1 MPYFLSPNQ
10 QPQPIVFNE
19 DLYNQLNNLTN
30 TINTVNN
37 TSNQTKT
44 NLMNAVG
51 TIITNYNQFVNQ
63 ANLSGKAYALV
74 NLPTYTDNV
83 KQILNRYAVSESIDV
98 INQHNEQTINISR
111 AAGFGGKNKADIDFT
126 NDVIEKQQKI
136 AKNYFGGLP
145 VILNDDPKTG
155 KKKGY
160 IDTSN
165 IQKMSKDE
173 VLAALRSYVPN
184 IDKVASPETLSNA
197 IDNYVKAFRS
207 LDPVIRDN
215 AFMTYIQPLIHQ
227 ALILETQYQSTPEM
241 NNLIKYLSGI
251 IGGV

>member
-63 ANLSGKAYALV
+63 ANLAGKGYALV
-74 NLPTYTDNV
+74 NLPTYSENV
-83 KQILNRYAVSESIDV
+83 KKILDRYAVGESVDA
-98 INQHNEQTINISR
+98 INQFSETAISQ
-111 AAGFGGKNKADIDFT
+111 AKVAGFGNKNASGVTQHVISQIQSFS
-126 NDVIEKQQKI
+126 ND
-136 AKNYFGGLP
+136 YLDGLP
-145 VILNDDPKTG
+145 VITKDNPTTG
-155 KKKGY
+155 KKMGY

-165 IQKMSKDE
+165 IPKMSKDE
-173 VLAALRSYVPN
+173 VLAALRSYIPN

-207 LDPVIRDN
+207 MKFSIKDN

>member
-1 MPYFLSPNQ
+1 
-10 QPQPIVFNE
+10 
-19 DLYNQLNNLTN
+19 
-30 TINTVNN
+30 
-37 TSNQTKT
+37 
-44 NLMNAVG
+44 MNAVG

-63 ANLSGKAYALV
+63 ANLAGKGYALV
-74 NLPTYTDNV
+74 NLPTYSENV
-83 KQILNRYAVSESIDV
+83 KKILDRYAVGESVDA
-98 INQHNEQTINISR
+98 INQLSETAISE
-111 AAGFGGKNKADIDFT
+111 AKAQGVLNQNAISKIQSFS
-126 NDVIEKQQKI
+126 ND
-136 AKNYFGGLP
+136 YLGGLP
-145 VILNDDPKTG
+145 VITKDNPTTG
-155 KKKGY
+155 KKMGY

-165 IQKMSKDE
+165 IPKMSKDE
-173 VLAALRSYVPN
+173 VLAALRSYIPN

-207 LDPVIRDN
+207 MKFSIKNN

>member
-10 QPQPIVFNE
+10 PPQPIVFNE

-51 TIITNYNQFVNQ
+51 TIITNYNQLVNQ
-63 ANLSGKAYALV
+63 ANLAGKGYALV
-74 NLPTYTDNV
+74 NLPTYSENV
-83 KQILNRYAVSESIDV
+83 KKILDRYAVGESVDA
-98 INQHNEQTINISR
+98 INQFSETVVAGVGNKEISKIQY
-111 AAGFGGKNKADIDFT
+111 AISKIQSFS
-126 NDVIEKQQKI
+126 ND
-136 AKNYFGGLP
+136 YLGGLP
-145 VILNDDPKTG
+145 VITKDDPTTG
-155 KKKGY
+155 KKMGY

-165 IQKMSKDE
+165 IPKMSKDE
-173 VLAALRSYVPN
+173 VLAALRSYIPN

-207 LDPVIRDN
+207 MKSSIKDN

-227 ALILETQYQSTPEM
+227 ALILETQYQSTSEM
-241 NNLIKYLSGI
+241 DNLIKYLSGI

>member
-63 ANLSGKAYALV
+63 ANLAGKGYALV
-74 NLPTYTDNV
+74 NLPTYSENV
-83 KQILNRYAVSESIDV
+83 KKILDRYAVGESVDA
-98 INQHNEQTINISR
+98 INQLSETAISE
-111 AAGFGGKNKADIDFT
+111 AKAQGVLNQNAISKIQSFS
-126 NDVIEKQQKI
+126 ND
-136 AKNYFGGLP
+136 YLGGLP
-145 VILNDDPKTG
+145 VITKDNPTTG
-155 KKKGY
+155 KKMGY

-165 IQKMSKDE
+165 IPKMSKDE
-173 VLAALRSYVPN
+173 VLAALRSYIPN

-207 LDPVIRDN
+207 MNFSIKNN

>member
-37 TSNQTKT
+37 NSNQTKT

-63 ANLSGKAYALV
+63 ANLAGKGYALV
-74 NLPTYTDNV
+74 NLPTYSENV
-83 KQILNRYAVSESIDV
+83 KKILDRYAVGESVDA
-98 INQHNEQTINISR
+98 INQLSETAISEAKAQGVLNQKTISKIQS
-111 AAGFGGKNKADIDFT
+111 FS
-126 NDVIEKQQKI
+126 ND
-136 AKNYFGGLP
+136 YLGGLP
-145 VILNDDPKTG
+145 VITKDNPTTG
-155 KKKGY
+155 KKMGY

-165 IQKMSKDE
+165 IPKMSKDE
-173 VLAALRSYVPN
+173 VLAALRSYIPN

-207 LDPVIRDN
+207 MKFSIKNN

>member
-51 TIITNYNQFVNQ
+51 TIITNYNQLVNQ
-63 ANLSGKAYALV
+63 ANLAGKGYALV
-74 NLPTYTDNV
+74 NLPTYSENV
-83 KQILNRYAVSESIDV
+83 KKILDRYAVGESVDA
-98 INQHNEQTINISR
+98 INQFSETVVAGIGSKEINKIQYAISKIQS
-111 AAGFGGKNKADIDFT
+111 FS
-126 NDVIEKQQKI
+126 ND
-136 AKNYFGGLP
+136 YLGGLP
-145 VILNDDPKTG
+145 VITKDDPTTG
-155 KKKGY
+155 KKMGY

-165 IQKMSKDE
+165 IPKMSKDE
-173 VLAALRSYVPN
+173 VLAALRSYIPN

-207 LDPVIRDN
+207 MKYSIKDN

>member
-63 ANLSGKAYALV
+63 ANLAGKGYALV
-74 NLPTYTDNV
+74 NLPTYSENV
-83 KQILNRYAVSESIDV
+83 KKILDRYAVGESVDA
-98 INQHNEQTINISR
+98 INQLSETAISQ
-111 AAGFGGKNKADIDFT
+111 AKAQGVLNQNAISKIQSFS
-126 NDVIEKQQKI
+126 ND
-136 AKNYFGGLP
+136 YLGGLP
-145 VILNDDPKTG
+145 VITKDNPTTG
-155 KKKGY
+155 KKMGY

-165 IQKMSKDE
+165 IPKMSKDE
-173 VLAALRSYVPN
+173 VLAALRSYIPN

-207 LDPVIRDN
+207 MKFSIKNN

>member
-37 TSNQTKT
+37 NSNQTKT

-63 ANLSGKAYALV
+63 ANLAGKGYALV
-74 NLPTYTDNV
+74 NLPTYSENV
-83 KQILNRYAVSESIDV
+83 KKILDRYAVGESVDA
-98 INQHNEQTINISR
+98 INQLSETAISE
-111 AAGFGGKNKADIDFT
+111 AKAQGVLNQNAISKIQSFS
-126 NDVIEKQQKI
+126 ND
-136 AKNYFGGLP
+136 YLGGLP
-145 VILNDDPKTG
+145 VITKDNPTTG
-155 KKKGY
+155 KKMGY

-165 IQKMSKDE
+165 IPKMSKDE
-173 VLAALRSYVPN
+173 VLAALRSYIPN

-207 LDPVIRDN
+207 MKFSIKNN

>member
-63 ANLSGKAYALV
+63 ANLAGKGYALV
-74 NLPTYTDNV
+74 NLPTYSENV
-83 KQILNRYAVSESIDV
+83 KKILDRYAVGESVDA
-98 INQHNEQTINISR
+98 INQLSETAISE
-111 AAGFGGKNKADIDFT
+111 AKAQGVLNQNAISKIQSFS
-126 NDVIEKQQKI
+126 ND
-136 AKNYFGGLP
+136 YLGGLP
-145 VILNDDPKTG
+145 VITKDNPTTG
-155 KKKGY
+155 KKMGY

-165 IQKMSKDE
+165 IPKMSKDE
-173 VLAALRSYVPN
+173 VLAALRSYIPN

-207 LDPVIRDN
+207 MKFSIKNN

>member
-63 ANLSGKAYALV
+63 ANLAGKGYALV
-74 NLPTYTDNV
+74 NLPTYSENV
-83 KQILNRYAVSESIDV
+83 KKILDRYAVGESVDA
-98 INQHNEQTINISR
+98 INQLSETAISE
-111 AAGFGGKNKADIDFT
+111 AKAQGVLNQNAISKIQSFS
-126 NDVIEKQQKI
+126 ND
-136 AKNYFGGLP
+136 YLGGLP
-145 VILNDDPKTG
+145 VITKDNPTTG
-155 KKKGY
+155 KKMGY

-165 IQKMSKDE
+165 IPKMSKDE
-173 VLAALRSYVPN
+173 VLAALRSYIPN

-207 LDPVIRDN
+207 MKLSIKNN

>member
-10 QPQPIVFNE
+10 PPQPIVFNE

-51 TIITNYNQFVNQ
+51 TIITNYNQLVNQ
-63 ANLSGKAYALV
+63 ANLAGKGYALV
-74 NLPTYTDNV
+74 NLPTYSENV
-83 KQILNRYAVSESIDV
+83 KKILDRYAVGESVDA
-98 INQHNEQTINISR
+98 INQFSETVVAGIGSKEINKIQYAISKIQS
-111 AAGFGGKNKADIDFT
+111 FS
-126 NDVIEKQQKI
+126 ND
-136 AKNYFGGLP
+136 YLGGLP
-145 VILNDDPKTG
+145 VITKDDPTTG
-155 KKKGY
+155 KKMGY

-165 IQKMSKDE
+165 IPKMSKDE
-173 VLAALRSYVPN
+173 VLAALRSYIPN

-207 LDPVIRDN
+207 MKFSIKDN

-227 ALILETQYQSTPEM
+227 ALILETQYQSTSEM

>member
-63 ANLSGKAYALV
+63 ANLAGKGYALV
-74 NLPTYTDNV
+74 NLPTYSENV
-83 KQILNRYAVSESIDV
+83 KKILDRYAVGESVDA
-98 INQHNEQTINISR
+98 INQLSETAISQ
-111 AAGFGGKNKADIDFT
+111 AKAQGVLNQNAISKIQSFS
-126 NDVIEKQQKI
+126 ND
-136 AKNYFGGLP
+136 YLGGLP
-145 VILNDDPKTG
+145 VITKDNPTTG
-155 KKKGY
+155 KKMGY

-165 IQKMSKDE
+165 IPKMSKDE
-173 VLAALRSYVPN
+173 VLAALRSYIPN

-207 LDPVIRDN
+207 MKFSIKDN

>member
-63 ANLSGKAYALV
+63 ANLAGKGYALV
-74 NLPTYTDNV
+74 NLPTYSENV
-83 KQILNRYAVSESIDV
+83 KKILDRYAVGESVDA
-98 INQHNEQTINISR
+98 INQLSETAISEAKAQGVLTQKTISTIQS
-111 AAGFGGKNKADIDFT
+111 FS
-126 NDVIEKQQKI
+126 ND
-136 AKNYFGGLP
+136 YLGGLP
-145 VILNDDPKTG
+145 VITKDNPTTG
-155 KKKGY
+155 KKMGY

-165 IQKMSKDE
+165 IPKMSKDE
-173 VLAALRSYVPN
+173 VLAALRSYIPN

-207 LDPVIRDN
+207 MKFSIKDN

>member
-63 ANLSGKAYALV
+63 ANLAGKGYALV
-74 NLPTYTDNV
+74 NLPTYSENV
-83 KQILNRYAVSESIDV
+83 KKILDRYAVGESVDA
-98 INQHNEQTINISR
+98 INQLSETAISEAKAQGVLNQKTISNIQS
-111 AAGFGGKNKADIDFT
+111 FS
-126 NDVIEKQQKI
+126 ND
-136 AKNYFGGLP
+136 YLGGLP
-145 VILNDDPKTG
+145 VITKDNPTTG
-155 KKKGY
+155 KKMGY

-165 IQKMSKDE
+165 IPKMSKDE
-173 VLAALRSYVPN
+173 VLAALRSYIPN

-207 LDPVIRDN
+207 MKFSIKNN

>member
-63 ANLSGKAYALV
+63 ANLAGKGYALV
-74 NLPTYTDNV
+74 NLPTYSENV
-83 KQILNRYAVSESIDV
+83 KKILDRYAVGESVDA
-98 INQHNEQTINISR
+98 INQLSETAISE
-111 AAGFGGKNKADIDFT
+111 AKAQGVLNQNAISKIQSFS
-126 NDVIEKQQKI
+126 ND
-136 AKNYFGGLP
+136 YLGGLP
-145 VILNDDPKTG
+145 VITKDNPTTG
-155 KKKGY
+155 KKMGY

-165 IQKMSKDE
+165 IPKMSKDE
-173 VLAALRSYVPN
+173 VLAALRSYIPN

-207 LDPVIRDN
+207 MKFSIKDN

>member
-63 ANLSGKAYALV
+63 ANLAGKGYALV
-74 NLPTYTDNV
+74 NLPTYSENV
-83 KQILNRYAVSESIDV
+83 KKILDRYAVGESVDA
-98 INQHNEQTINISR
+98 INQLSETAISE
-111 AAGFGGKNKADIDFT
+111 AKAQGVLNHAISKIQSFS
-126 NDVIEKQQKI
+126 ND
-136 AKNYFGGLP
+136 YLGGLP
-145 VILNDDPKTG
+145 VITKDNPTTG
-155 KKKGY
+155 KKMGY

-165 IQKMSKDE
+165 IPKMSKDE
-173 VLAALRSYVPN
+173 VLAALRSYIPN

-207 LDPVIRDN
+207 MKFSIKNN

>member
-63 ANLSGKAYALV
+63 ANLAGKGYALV
-74 NLPTYTDNV
+74 NLPTYSENV
-83 KQILNRYAVSESIDV
+83 KKILDRYAVGESVDA
-98 INQHNEQTINISR
+98 INQLSETAISQ
-111 AAGFGGKNKADIDFT
+111 AIAQGVLNQNAISKIQSFS
-126 NDVIEKQQKI
+126 ND
-136 AKNYFGGLP
+136 YLGGLP
-145 VILNDDPKTG
+145 VITKDNPTTG
-155 KKKGY
+155 KKMGY

-165 IQKMSKDE
+165 IPKMSKDE
-173 VLAALRSYVPN
+173 VLAALRSYIPN

-207 LDPVIRDN
+207 MKFSIKDN

>member
-63 ANLSGKAYALV
+63 ANLAGKGYALV
-74 NLPTYTDNV
+74 NLPTYSENV
-83 KQILNRYAVSESIDV
+83 KKILDRYAVGESVDA
-98 INQHNEQTINISR
+98 INQLSETAISEAKAQGVLNQKVISTIQS
-111 AAGFGGKNKADIDFT
+111 FS
-126 NDVIEKQQKI
+126 ND
-136 AKNYFGGLP
+136 YLGGLP
-145 VILNDDPKTG
+145 VITKDNPTTG
-155 KKKGY
+155 KKMGY

-165 IQKMSKDE
+165 IPKMSKDE
-173 VLAALRSYVPN
+173 VLAALRSYIPN

-207 LDPVIRDN
+207 MKFSIKDN

>member
-63 ANLSGKAYALV
+63 ANLAGKGYALV
-74 NLPTYTDNV
+74 NLPTYSENV
-83 KQILNRYAVSESIDV
+83 KKILDRYAVGESVDA
-98 INQHNEQTINISR
+98 INQLSETAISEAKAQGVLTQKTISTIQS
-111 AAGFGGKNKADIDFT
+111 FS
-126 NDVIEKQQKI
+126 ND
-136 AKNYFGGLP
+136 YLGGLP
-145 VILNDDPKTG
+145 VITKDNPTTG
-155 KKKGY
+155 KKMGY

-165 IQKMSKDE
+165 IPKMSKDE
-173 VLAALRSYVPN
+173 VLAALRSYIPN

-207 LDPVIRDN
+207 MKFSIKNN

>member
-37 TSNQTKT
+37 NSNQTKT

-63 ANLSGKAYALV
+63 ANLAGKGYALV
-74 NLPTYTDNV
+74 NLPTYSENV
-83 KQILNRYAVSESIDV
+83 KKILDRYAVGESVDA
-98 INQHNEQTINISR
+98 INQLSETAISE
-111 AAGFGGKNKADIDFT
+111 AKAQGVLNQNAISKIQSFS
-126 NDVIEKQQKI
+126 ND
-136 AKNYFGGLP
+136 YLGGLP
-145 VILNDDPKTG
+145 VIPKDNPTTG
-155 KKKGY
+155 KKMGY

-165 IQKMSKDE
+165 IPKMSKDE
-173 VLAALRSYVPN
+173 VLAALRSYIPN

-207 LDPVIRDN
+207 MKFSIKDN

>member
-63 ANLSGKAYALV
+63 ANLAGKGYALV
-74 NLPTYTDNV
+74 NLPTYSENV
-83 KQILNRYAVSESIDV
+83 KKILDRYAVGESVDA
-98 INQHNEQTINISR
+98 INQLSETAISE
-111 AAGFGGKNKADIDFT
+111 AKAQGVLNQNAISKIQSFS
-126 NDVIEKQQKI
+126 ND
-136 AKNYFGGLP
+136 YLGGLP
-145 VILNDDPKTG
+145 VITKDNPTTG
-155 KKKGY
+155 KKMGY

-165 IQKMSKDE
+165 IPKMSKDE
-173 VLAALRSYVPN
+173 VLAALRSYIPN

-207 LDPVIRDN
+207 MKSSIKDN

-241 NNLIKYLSGI
+241 DDLIKYLSGI

>member
-51 TIITNYNQFVNQ
+51 TIITNYNQLVNQ
-63 ANLSGKAYALV
+63 ANLAGKGYALV
-74 NLPTYTDNV
+74 NLPTYSENV
-83 KQILNRYAVSESIDV
+83 KKILDRYAVGESVDA
-98 INQHNEQTINISR
+98 INQFSETVVAGIGNKEINKIQYAISKIQS
-111 AAGFGGKNKADIDFT
+111 FS
-126 NDVIEKQQKI
+126 ND
-136 AKNYFGGLP
+136 YLGGLP
-145 VILNDDPKTG
+145 VITKDDPTTG
-155 KKKGY
+155 KKMGY

-165 IQKMSKDE
+165 IPKMSKDE
-173 VLAALRSYVPN
+173 VLAALRSYIPN

-207 LDPVIRDN
+207 MKSSIKDN

>member
-10 QPQPIVFNE
+10 PPQPIVFNE

-51 TIITNYNQFVNQ
+51 TIITNYNQLVNQ
-63 ANLSGKAYALV
+63 ANLAGKGYALV
-74 NLPTYTDNV
+74 NLPTYSENV
-83 KQILNRYAVSESIDV
+83 KKILDRYAVGESVDA
-98 INQHNEQTINISR
+98 INQFSETVVAGVGNKEISKIQY
-111 AAGFGGKNKADIDFT
+111 AISKIQSFS
-126 NDVIEKQQKI
+126 ND
-136 AKNYFGGLP
+136 YLGGLP
-145 VILNDDPKTG
+145 VITKDDPTTG
-155 KKKGY
+155 KKMGY

-165 IQKMSKDE
+165 IPKMSKDE
-173 VLAALRSYVPN
+173 VLAALRSYIPN

-207 LDPVIRDN
+207 MKFSIKDN

-227 ALILETQYQSTPEM
+227 ALILETQYQSTSEM
-241 NNLIKYLSGI
+241 DNLIKYLSGI

>member
-63 ANLSGKAYALV
+63 ANLAGKGYALV
-74 NLPTYTDNV
+74 NLPTYSENV
-83 KQILNRYAVSESIDV
+83 KKILDRYAVGESVDA
-98 INQHNEQTINISR
+98 INQLSETAISQ
-111 AAGFGGKNKADIDFT
+111 AKAQGVLNQNAISKIQSFS
-126 NDVIEKQQKI
+126 ND
-136 AKNYFGGLP
+136 YLGGLP
-145 VILNDDPKTG
+145 VITKDNPTTG
-155 KKKGY
+155 KKMGY

-173 VLAALRSYVPN
+173 VLAALRSYIPN

-207 LDPVIRDN
+207 MKFSIKDN

>member
-1 MPYFLSPNQ
+1 
-10 QPQPIVFNE
+10 
-19 DLYNQLNNLTN
+19 
-30 TINTVNN
+30 
-37 TSNQTKT
+37 
-44 NLMNAVG
+44 MNAVG

-63 ANLSGKAYALV
+63 ANLAGKGYALV
-74 NLPTYTDNV
+74 NLPTYSENV
-83 KQILNRYAVSESIDV
+83 KKILDRYAVGESVDA
-98 INQHNEQTINISR
+98 INQLSETAISE
-111 AAGFGGKNKADIDFT
+111 AKAQGVLNQNAISKIQSFS
-126 NDVIEKQQKI
+126 ND
-136 AKNYFGGLP
+136 YLGGLP
-145 VILNDDPKTG
+145 VITKDNPTTG
-155 KKKGY
+155 KKMGY

-165 IQKMSKDE
+165 IPKMSKDE
-173 VLAALRSYVPN
+173 VLAALRSYIPN

-207 LDPVIRDN
+207 MKFSIKDN

>member
-63 ANLSGKAYALV
+63 ANLAGKGYALV
-74 NLPTYTDNV
+74 NLPTYSENV
-83 KQILNRYAVSESIDV
+83 KKILDRYAVGESVDA
-98 INQHNEQTINISR
+98 INQLSETAISE
-111 AAGFGGKNKADIDFT
+111 AKAQGVLNQNAISKIQSFS
-126 NDVIEKQQKI
+126 ND
-136 AKNYFGGLP
+136 YLGGLP
-145 VILNDDPKTG
+145 VITKDNPTTG
-155 KKKGY
+155 KKMGY

-165 IQKMSKDE
+165 IPKMSKDE
-173 VLAALRSYVPN
+173 VLAALRSYIPN

-197 IDNYVKAFRS
+197 IDNYIKAFRS

>member
-37 TSNQTKT
+37 NSNQTKT

-63 ANLSGKAYALV
+63 ANLAGKGYALV
-74 NLPTYTDNV
+74 NLPTYSENV
-83 KQILNRYAVSESIDV
+83 KKILDRYAVGESVDA
-98 INQHNEQTINISR
+98 INQLSETAISE
-111 AAGFGGKNKADIDFT
+111 AKAQGVLNQNAISKIQSFS
-126 NDVIEKQQKI
+126 ND
-136 AKNYFGGLP
+136 YLGGLP
-145 VILNDDPKTG
+145 VITKDNPTTG
-155 KKKGY
+155 KKMGY

-165 IQKMSKDE
+165 IPKMSKDE
-173 VLAALRSYVPN
+173 VLAALRSYIPN

-207 LDPVIRDN
+207 MKFSIKDN

>member
-63 ANLSGKAYALV
+63 ANLAGKGYALV
-74 NLPTYTDNV
+74 NLPTYSENV
-83 KQILNRYAVSESIDV
+83 KKILDRYAVGESVDA
-98 INQHNEQTINISR
+98 INQLSETAISQ
-111 AAGFGGKNKADIDFT
+111 AKVAGFGNKDASDWTQKAISKIQSFS
-126 NDVIEKQQKI
+126 ND
-136 AKNYFGGLP
+136 YLGGLP
-145 VILNDDPKTG
+145 VITKDNPTTG
-155 KKKGY
+155 KKMGY

-165 IQKMSKDE
+165 IPKMSKDE
-173 VLAALRSYVPN
+173 VLAALRSYIPN

-207 LDPVIRDN
+207 MKFSIKDN

-241 NNLIKYLSGI
+241 NTLIKYLSGI

>member
-37 TSNQTKT
+37 NSNQTKT

-63 ANLSGKAYALV
+63 ANLAGKGYALV
-74 NLPTYTDNV
+74 NLPTYSENV
-83 KQILNRYAVSESIDV
+83 KKILDRYAVGESVDA
-98 INQHNEQTINISR
+98 INQLSETAISEAKAQGVLNQKTISTIQS
-111 AAGFGGKNKADIDFT
+111 FS
-126 NDVIEKQQKI
+126 ND
-136 AKNYFGGLP
+136 YLGGLP
-145 VILNDDPKTG
+145 VITKDNPTTG
-155 KKKGY
+155 KKMGY

-165 IQKMSKDE
+165 IPKMSKDE
-173 VLAALRSYVPN
+173 VLAALRSYIPN

-207 LDPVIRDN
+207 MKFSIKDN

>member
-63 ANLSGKAYALV
+63 ANLAGKGYALV
-74 NLPTYTDNV
+74 NLPTYSENV
-83 KQILNRYAVSESIDV
+83 KKILDRYAVGESVDA
-98 INQHNEQTINISR
+98 INQLSETAISE
-111 AAGFGGKNKADIDFT
+111 AKAQGVLNQNAISKIQSFS
-126 NDVIEKQQKI
+126 ND
-136 AKNYFGGLP
+136 YLGGLP
-145 VILNDDPKTG
+145 VITKDNPTTG
-155 KKKGY
+155 KKMGY

-165 IQKMSKDE
+165 IPKMSKDE
-173 VLAALRSYVPN
+173 VLAALRSYIPN

-207 LDPVIRDN
+207 MKFSIKNN

-251 IGGV
+251 IGGGV

>member
-37 TSNQTKT
+37 NSNQTKT

-63 ANLSGKAYALV
+63 ANLAGKGYALV
-74 NLPTYTDNV
+74 NLPTYSENV
-83 KQILNRYAVSESIDV
+83 KKILDRYAVGESVDA
-98 INQHNEQTINISR
+98 INQLSETAISQ
-111 AAGFGGKNKADIDFT
+111 AIAQGVLNQNAISKIQSFS
-126 NDVIEKQQKI
+126 ND
-136 AKNYFGGLP
+136 YLGGLP
-145 VILNDDPKTG
+145 VITKDNPTTG
-155 KKKGY
+155 KKMGY

-173 VLAALRSYVPN
+173 VLAALRSYIPN

-207 LDPVIRDN
+207 MKFSIKDN

>member
-63 ANLSGKAYALV
+63 ANLAGKGYALV
-74 NLPTYTDNV
+74 NLPTYSENV
-83 KQILNRYAVSESIDV
+83 KKILDRYAVGESVDA
-98 INQHNEQTINISR
+98 INQFSETVVAGIGSKEINKIQYAISKIQS
-111 AAGFGGKNKADIDFT
+111 FS
-126 NDVIEKQQKI
+126 ND
-136 AKNYFGGLP
+136 YLGGLP
-145 VILNDDPKTG
+145 VITKDDPTTG
-155 KKKGY
+155 KKMGY

-165 IQKMSKDE
+165 IPKMSKDE
-173 VLAALRSYVPN
+173 VLAALRSYIPN

-207 LDPVIRDN
+207 MKYSIKDN

>member
-83 KQILNRYAVSESIDV
+83 KKILDRYAVGESVDA
-98 INQHNEQTINISR
+98 INQLSETAISE
-111 AAGFGGKNKADIDFT
+111 AKAQGVLNQNAISKIQSFS
-126 NDVIEKQQKI
+126 ND
-136 AKNYFGGLP
+136 YLGGLP
-145 VILNDDPKTG
+145 VITKDNPTTG
-155 KKKGY
+155 KKMGY

-165 IQKMSKDE
+165 IPKMSKDE
-173 VLAALRSYVPN
+173 VLAALRSYIPN

-207 LDPVIRDN
+207 MKFSIKDN

>member
-63 ANLSGKAYALV
+63 ANLAGKGYALV
-74 NLPTYTDNV
+74 NLPTYSENV
-83 KQILNRYAVSESIDV
+83 KKILDRYAVGESVDA
-98 INQHNEQTINISR
+98 INQLSETAISQ
-111 AAGFGGKNKADIDFT
+111 AKAQGVLNQNAISKIQSFS
-126 NDVIEKQQKI
+126 ND
-136 AKNYFGGLP
+136 YLGGLP
-145 VILNDDPKTG
+145 VITKDNPTTG
-155 KKKGY
+155 KKMGY

-165 IQKMSKDE
+165 IPKMSKDE
-173 VLAALRSYVPN
+173 VLAALRSYIPN

>member
-37 TSNQTKT
+37 NSNQTKT

-63 ANLSGKAYALV
+63 ANLAGKGYALV
-74 NLPTYTDNV
+74 NLPTYSENV
-83 KQILNRYAVSESIDV
+83 KKILDRYAVGESVDA
-98 INQHNEQTINISR
+98 INQFSETAISS
-111 AAGFGGKNKADIDFT
+111 AKVVGFGNKDASDWTQKAISKIQSFS
-126 NDVIEKQQKI
+126 ND
-136 AKNYFGGLP
+136 YLGGLP
-145 VILNDDPKTG
+145 VITKDNPTTG
-155 KKKGY
+155 KKMGY

-165 IQKMSKDE
+165 IPKMSKDE
-173 VLAALRSYVPN
+173 VLAALRSYIPN

-207 LDPVIRDN
+207 MKSSIKDN

-241 NNLIKYLSGI
+241 NDLIKYLSGV
-251 IGGV
+251 IGG

>member
-63 ANLSGKAYALV
+63 ANLAGKGYALV
-74 NLPTYTDNV
+74 NLPTYSENV
-83 KQILNRYAVSESIDV
+83 KKILDRYAVGESVDA
-98 INQHNEQTINISR
+98 INQLSETAISEAKAQGVLNQKTISNIQS
-111 AAGFGGKNKADIDFT
+111 FS
-126 NDVIEKQQKI
+126 ND
-136 AKNYFGGLP
+136 YLGGLP
-145 VILNDDPKTG
+145 VITKDNPTTG
-155 KKKGY
+155 KKMGY

-165 IQKMSKDE
+165 IPKMSKDE
-173 VLAALRSYVPN
+173 VLAALRSYIPN

-207 LDPVIRDN
+207 MKFSIKDN